1 MAADSWSRRLW
12 QWTWKVVW
20 DFGGQG
26 WGRNSPRTPGHSF
39 LLRPTLDPTNTP
51 PVGFIMH
58 ICVSPLFLWEGCCQ
72 VLVAPR
78 SQPQAL
84 SQLLAALVQ
93 PSHLQGDFPT
103 MQVFLGSELILS
115 SILRFAFKLCFPF

>member
-1 MAADSWSRRLW
+1 MEQTALAMDLEGGLGLWWTRLGKELPKD
-12 QWTWKVVW
+12 TRTL
-20 DFGGQG
+20 FP
-26 WGRNSPRTPGHSF
+26 SPSYTG
-39 LLRPTLDPTNTP
+39 PTNTP
-51 PVGFIMH
+51 PVGFVMH
-58 ICVSPLFLWEGCCQ
+58 ICVSPLFLWEGSCQ